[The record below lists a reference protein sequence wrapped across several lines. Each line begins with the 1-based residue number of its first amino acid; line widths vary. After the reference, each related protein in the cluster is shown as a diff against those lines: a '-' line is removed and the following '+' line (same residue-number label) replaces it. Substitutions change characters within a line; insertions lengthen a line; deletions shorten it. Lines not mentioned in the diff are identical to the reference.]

1 MAELRP
7 YPFRALLRRAFRE
20 LDGEGKIFDLPLA
33 SCFGGFDDLD
43 LSVTFHG
50 RRAGT
55 PLGPAAGPQSQMAQN
70 IALSWLA
77 GCRIMELKT
86 VQVRDDLE
94 IPRPCIDMATIG
106 YNVEWSQELKLEES
120 LEEYVKGMMLVEILR
135 ASGRTP
141 QSASA
146 SGVIYDISV
155 GYDLAGIQS
164 ERVQAFIAG
173 MLDATP
179 LIDRLRMEIPDELK
193 EFRDL
198 DFPSRISNTVT
209 LSTFH
214 GCPPDEIER
223 IVDYLLRHNRLSS
236 IVKLNPML
244 LGPERA
250 RELLGDVMGYADVQI
265 PDSAFERDTRWDQM
279 AEFVERLGET
289 AREHQL
295 GFGVKFSNTLIVEN
309 RREFFPASEKE
320 MYLSGPP
327 LYVLAMNLVRSFRQ
341 QFGNRFPVSY
351 SAGIDRG
358 NFADAVALGL
368 VPVTVCSDL
377 LKPRGYARASG
388 YFGVMKSRMEAVKAR
403 NIPDFVIR
411 AYGLGAEA
419 LRRAGPADATRSAA
433 CEEAL
438 ASGED
443 LAVVAGSELHGRW
456 AAEAALL
463 NTEHYVPLATRDA
476 RYALPANT
484 KAPKKIGSHLELFDC
499 VSCNKCV
506 PVCPNDANFVFVLP
520 RLERPIRKLSLDEG
534 SWTSR
539 TDGTLVIE
547 QKQQYANF
555 ADFCNDCG
563 NCDVFCPEDGG
574 PYVVKPRFFGTR
586 DDWSRFAALDGFV
599 LESDAEACRIWGR
612 IGGQEFSLAD
622 ADGACRFCGPG
633 FDVTLDPGDPVATV
647 RGDAVGEIDL
657 TYLEI
662 LRWMRDAVYRSDRA
676 NYLNALDQAPQEA
689 DREQ

>member
-43 LSVTFHG
+43 LSVAFHG

-135 ASGRTP
+135 ASGRIP
-141 QSASA
+141 QFASA
-146 SGVIYDISV
+146 SRVIYDISV

-164 ERVQAFIAG
+164 ERVQAFIGG
-173 MLDATP
+173 MQDATP
-179 LIDRLRMEIPDELK
+179 LIDRLRRDIPDELK
-193 EFRDL
+193 KFRDL
-198 DFPSRISNTVT
+198 DFPSRISETVT

-250 RELLGDVMGYADVQI
+250 RELLGDVMGYADVHI

-289 AREHQL
+289 AREEQL

-309 RREFFPASEKE
+309 RREFFPATEKE
-320 MYLSGPP
+320 MYVSGPP
-327 LYVLAMNLVRSFRQ
+327 LYVPGDGPRAQLPRAIRESFPCLVLGRHRPRQ
-341 QFGNRFPVSY
+341 LRRRRRARPGSGDRVQRPVE
-351 SAGIDRG
+351 A
-358 NFADAVALGL
+358 
-368 VPVTVCSDL
+368 
-377 LKPRGYARASG
+377 PRVRAS
-388 YFGVMKSRMEAVKAR
+388 E
-403 NIPDFVIR
+403 
-411 AYGLGAEA
+411 GLLRCAEVPHAGGEGAKHPG
-419 LRRAGPADATRSAA
+419 LRD
-433 CEEAL
+433 
-438 ASGED
+438 
-443 LAVVAGSELHGRW
+443 
-456 AAEAALL
+456 
-463 NTEHYVPLATRDA
+463 
-476 RYALPANT
+476 
-484 KAPKKIGSHLELFDC
+484 
-499 VSCNKCV
+499 
-506 PVCPNDANFVFVLP
+506 P
-520 RLERPIRKLSLDEG
+520 RLRPG
-534 SWTSR
+534 S
-539 TDGTLVIE
+539 
-547 QKQQYANF
+547 
-555 ADFCNDCG
+555 
-563 NCDVFCPEDGG
+563 
-574 PYVVKPRFFGTR
+574 
-586 DDWSRFAALDGFV
+586 
-599 LESDAEACRIWGR
+599 
-612 IGGQEFSLAD
+612 
-622 ADGACRFCGPG
+622 
-633 FDVTLDPGDPVATV
+633 
-647 RGDAVGEIDL
+647 
-657 TYLEI
+657 
-662 LRWMRDAVYRSDRA
+662 
-676 NYLNALDQAPQEA
+676 
-689 DREQ
+689 